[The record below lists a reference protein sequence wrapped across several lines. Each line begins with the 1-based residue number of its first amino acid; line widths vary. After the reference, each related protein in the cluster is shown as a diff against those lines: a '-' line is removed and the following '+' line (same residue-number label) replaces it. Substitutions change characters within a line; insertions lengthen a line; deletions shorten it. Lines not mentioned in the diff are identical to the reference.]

1 LPAHSE
7 SLIENTM
14 NQDPRHFDEEVDE
27 VKRLLLGLGRS
38 VQERLQVV
46 VQALVNRNHEA
57 LAKVMERDP
66 EIDRVQ
72 AAIDTRCF
80 TLIAL
85 NQPVAGD
92 LRHAVSTLKINE
104 ELKRVA
110 DLAIDI
116 AGGAQRYLRHE
127 PVRPLMDLPRM
138 SELALKM
145 LREAL
150 DAFVSTDGGSAKAV
164 LKQDAWLAAL
174 KDQIVRVLLTF
185 MLSDPRTVEAGTDL
199 ILISRQLERIGDHAT
214 NIAEDVIFIVEG
226 RDIRR
231 RPASL
236 TAASR
241 RAPAGV
247 VERRRDAGMAFV

>member
-1 LPAHSE
+1 
-7 SLIENTM
+7 M
-14 NQDPRHFDEEVDE
+14 NQDRRHFDEEVDE
-27 VKRLLLGLGRS
+27 VKGLLLGLGRS
-38 VQERLQVV
+38 VEERVRVV
-46 VQALVNRNHEA
+46 VQALVDRDHDS
-57 LAKVMERDP
+57 LARVIEGDA
-66 EIDRVQ
+66 EIDRLR

-80 TLIAL
+80 NMIAS

-92 LRHAVSTLKINE
+92 LRSVVSTLKINE

-110 DLAIDI
+110 NLALEI
-116 AGGAQRYLRHE
+116 AGGTQQYLRHE
-127 PVRPLMDLPRM
+127 PVRPLIDLPRM
-138 SELALKM
+138 SELSLKM
-145 LREAL
+145 LRGGL
-150 DAFVSTDGGSAKAV
+150 DAFVSTDVGSAKAV

-199 ILISRQLERIGDHAT
+199 ILISRQLERVGDHAT
-214 NIAEDVIFIVEG
+214 NIAEDVIFMVEA

-247 VERRRDAGMAFV
+247 VERRRDASIAFV